1 MIPSEFENAR
11 FDNYQIESEVQHLL
25 SNTMKAYLKLFKDSF
40 DKKQNRD
47 TGEKPNLGFIAEVG
61 EQRIRSLPSADRSQ
75 IKHEKNS
82 FGLGKTHLQVAASKW
97 LMRQGYNTLL
107 VSDIS
112 FMDELMQARRMDDG
126 YEMLN
131 KLLDKALNV
140 NVLIWD
146 DIGKSKPSEAKEGMY
161 YKIINERYRA
171 NRPIV
176 FSSNEDRGT
185 LAERIGYAAASRL
198 LGNCFEDH
206 LIECVGQD
214 WRLRKEKV

>member
-1 MIPSEFENAR
+1 MIPSEFEDAR
-11 FDNYQIESEVQHLL
+11 FNNYQVESEIQHLL
-25 SNTMKAYLKLFKDSF
+25 ANTIKAYLKLFKDTF
-40 DKKQNRD
+40 DKKENRH
-47 TGEKPNLGFIAEVG
+47 TSEKPNLGFIAEVG
-61 EQRIRSLPSADRSQ
+61 EQRIRSLPSTDRSQ

-82 FGLGKTHLQVAASKW
+82 FGLGKTHLQVAAAKW

-112 FMDELMQARRMDDG
+112 LMDELMQARRLDDG
-126 YEMLN
+126 SEMFN
-131 KLLDKALNV
+131 KLIGKVLNV

-198 LGNCFEDH
+198 LGNCAENH
-206 LIECVGQD
+206 LVECVGED
-214 WRLRKEKV
+214 WRLKKEKV